1 METPSILIDTLPEY
15 ITVQGDIYQINAD
28 FRTCLKI
35 IMAFEDNELT
45 PQEKQI
51 ILINNLYRETP
62 PDIGEALRQA
72 NIFLNG
78 GEVQEETE
86 ETPFRLYSF
95 TKDARFIYSAFRQTH
110 GIDLTESDLHWWQ
123 FLSLF
128 MDLGAETTFTQLIG
142 LRKRIKT
149 GKASKEE
156 RQAAREMGEA
166 FEVPEI
172 DRRTLEEKEAEAE
185 FMRLIGK

>member
-1 METPSILIDTLPEY
+1 METPSILIDMLPEY
-15 ITVQGDIYQINAD
+15 ITVHGDIYQINAD

-62 PDIGEALRQA
+62 PDIVEALRQA
-72 NIFLNG
+72 NTFLNG
-78 GEVQEETE
+78 GDIQEENE

-123 FLSLF
+123 F
-128 MDLGAETTFTQLIG
+128 TQLIG

-156 RQAAREMGEA
+156 RAAAREMGEA